1 MAQEPYYM
9 AYEDRYRRVF
19 AAGIDLWGHSPE
31 DEILFRTLAEWV
43 GANGLAGKT
52 VVDFACGEGGA
63 GVILSEL
70 GCHYHGADVSPS
82 AVEKARE
89 RLKSYP
95 DARVDCLDMVR
106 EAIGDPSAADAALD
120 CMGLHMILTDADRDA
135 YLKNAYTVLKPGA
148 PMLFFRESYRDNAYT
163 GVVESCEQWQAIT
176 GEDYITPQPRV
187 NQGKE
192 VLLPLVP
199 ARARNREGYTAEMER
214 AGFVVEN
221 FVPMEVS
228 SAIIYSASIYV
239 RKP

>member
-1 MAQEPYYM
+1 MAQPYYM

-19 AAGIDLWGHSPE
+19 AAGIDLWGHSPQ
-31 DEILFRTLAEWV
+31 DEILFHTLAEWV
-43 GANGLAGKT
+43 ENNALAGKT

-63 GVILSEL
+63 GVILSQL
-70 GCHYHGADVSPS
+70 GCHYRGVDVAPS

-89 RLKSYP
+89 RLKNVP
-95 DARVDCLDMVR
+95 HARVDCLDMVC
-106 EAIGDPSAADAALD
+106 ETAGLPETVDAALD

-135 YLKNAYTVLKPGA
+135 YLKNACTVLKPGA
-148 PMLFFRESYRDNAYT
+148 PMLFFRESYRDNAYS
-163 GVVESCEQWQAIT
+163 GVVESCEQWQTIT
-176 GEDYITPQPRV
+176 GGDYVTPQVRK

-199 ARARNREGYTAEMER
+199 ARARNRAGYTEEMER

-221 FVPMEVS
+221 FVPMGES
-228 SAIIYSASIYV
+228 PAIQYSANIYV